1 LGPINPN
8 TLFASL
14 QGKRGENFKEKINK
28 IEGASGKNKGI
39 RKESYYLNWLMCV
52 ARDTITYHSILESLV

>member
-14 QGKRGENFKEKINK
+14 QGKKGESFKEKINK
-28 IEGASGKNKGI
+28 IEAASGKNKGI
-39 RKESYYLNWLMCV
+39 RKESYCLNWLMCGQETQSQYFREFSV
-52 ARDTITYHSILESLV
+52 R